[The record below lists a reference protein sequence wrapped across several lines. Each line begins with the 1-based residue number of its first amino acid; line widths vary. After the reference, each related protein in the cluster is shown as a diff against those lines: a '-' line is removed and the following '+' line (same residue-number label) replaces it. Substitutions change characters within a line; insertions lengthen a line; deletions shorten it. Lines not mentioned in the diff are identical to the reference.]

1 MVVVPKP
8 KQIRSE
14 KALKSAVKYILDPDK
29 TDEQVLTSGYHISNL
44 NYADVEMNYTRILAR
59 KMIGRQNKQ
68 VLAHHLVQS
77 FRPED
82 GLSAEEIHQI
92 GREWV
97 EELTGGSNEYI
108 IGTHID
114 KNHIHNHIIFNAT
127 SSTDFRNY
135 RWQKD
140 TLQLARELS
149 DKIAEK
155 HGAILENTKPY
166 QNYHRNYQKYLSDNP
181 IRPELKQRLNFLLK
195 HSLNLSDFLQKAK
208 LLNIE
213 VNTSGKYTTY
223 LLTDFEQERPIRDS
237 SLISKADK
245 KRMET
250 HPEKRIYSKEGIE
263 NRCEKNT
270 KNNSIVFGKS
280 EIYDEYQKQKNWYK
294 QNTDIQ
300 LTIEPWQIES
310 ETPDGIRIFVEA
322 GHRKGTVKIDT
333 SYFDKNG
340 ENVDLYLNNFSK
352 FKFLDDKNQNYSSII
367 LGKEIIGQLSKENDR
382 LPKRKNYGLN
392 YVHDLFEAQNLLS
405 KHGISGQESFK
416 HLGEEFI
423 SNMEN
428 VELSIEQLD
437 DKIIAQTE
445 AVKFNQDNPKL
456 IEQLKQLQKERRT
469 LEVAYK
475 EITDE
480 LEIYD
485 QLETFQEHHQEKQES
500 QEQENQ
506 THARR

>member
-1 MVVVPKP
+1 
-8 KQIRSE
+8 
-14 KALKSAVKYILDPDK
+14 
-29 TDEQVLTSGYHISNL
+29 
-44 NYADVEMNYTRILAR
+44 
-59 KMIGRQNKQ
+59 
-68 VLAHHLVQS
+68 
-77 FRPED
+77 
-82 GLSAEEIHQI
+82 
-92 GREWV
+92 
-97 EELTGGSNEYI
+97 
-108 IGTHID
+108 
-114 KNHIHNHIIFNAT
+114 
-127 SSTDFRNY
+127 
-135 RWQKD
+135 
-140 TLQLARELS
+140 
-149 DKIAEK
+149 
-155 HGAILENTKPY
+155 
-166 QNYHRNYQKYLSDNP
+166 
-181 IRPELKQRLNFLLK
+181 LK
-195 HSLNLSDFLQKAK
+195 HSLSLSDFLQKAK

-213 VNTSGKYTTY
+213 VDTSGKYTTY
-223 LLTDFEQERPIRDS
+223 RLTDFEQERPIRDS

-250 HPEKRIYSKEGIE
+250 HPEKRIYSKEAIE
-263 NRCEKNT
+263 KHCEKNT

-280 EIYDEYQKQKNWYK
+280 EIYDEYQKQQNWYK
-294 QNTDIQ
+294 QNIDIQ

-333 SYFDKNG
+333 VSFDKNG
-340 ENVDLYLNNFSK
+340 ENVDVYLNNFSK

-423 SNMEN
+423 SNMEK
-428 VELSIEQLD
+428 VEFSLEQLD
-437 DKIIAQTE
+437 DKIITQTE
-445 AVKFNQDNPKL
+445 AVKFNQNNPKL

-469 LEVAYK
+469 LEAAYK

-480 LEIYD
+480 LKIYD
-485 QLETFQEHHQEKQES
+485 QLETFQEHNQEKQES

-506 THARR
+506 PHARR

>member
-14 KALKSAVKYILDPDK
+14 KALKSAVKYILNPDK
-29 TDEQVLTSGYHISNL
+29 TDEQVLTSGYHISNI

-82 GLSAEEIHQI
+82 GLSPEEIHQI

-166 QNYHRNYQKYLSDNP
+166 QNYHRNYQKYLSENP

-195 HSLNLSDFLQKAK
+195 HSLSLSDFIQKAK
-208 LLNIE
+208 HLNIE
-213 VNTSGKYTTY
+213 VDTSGKYTTY
-223 LLTDFEQERPIRDS
+223 RLTDFEQKRPIRDS
-237 SLISKADK
+237 SLISKEDK
-245 KRMET
+245 KRMAA
-250 HPEKRIYSKEGIE
+250 HPEKRIFSKEE
-263 NRCEKNT
+263 MERRFEKNVQ
-270 KNNSIVFGKS
+270 NHSIVFGQS
-280 EIYDEYQKQKNWYK
+280 EILKEYQKQQKWFKENS
-294 QNTDIQ
+294 DIR
-300 LTIEPWQIES
+300 LVVEPWQIES
-310 ETPDGIRIFVEA
+310 KTPDAIRVFVEA
-322 GHRKGTVKIDT
+322 GHRKGTVKIEST
-333 SYFDKNG
+333 FFDKVG
-340 ENVDLYLNNFSK
+340 ENFELHLNNFSK
-352 FKFLDDKNQNYSSII
+352 FKFLDERNQNYSSIL
-367 LGKEIIGQLSKENDR
+367 LGKEIIGQLSKENER
-382 LPKRKNYGLN
+382 IPARKNYGMN
-392 YVHDLFEAQNLLS
+392 YVHDLFEATNLLS
-405 KHGISGQESFK
+405 RHGISGQESFK

-423 SNMEN
+423 TNMEK
-428 VELSIEQLD
+428 VELSLEQLD
-437 DKIIAQTE
+437 KKILVQTE
-445 AVKFNQDNPKL
+445 QVKFNQGNPQL
-456 IEQLKQLQKERRT
+456 IEQLKQLQNERKT
-469 LEVAYK
+469 LESAYK

-485 QLETFQEHHQEKQES
+485 QIENLQAQKQEKQNS

-506 THARR
+506 PHARR